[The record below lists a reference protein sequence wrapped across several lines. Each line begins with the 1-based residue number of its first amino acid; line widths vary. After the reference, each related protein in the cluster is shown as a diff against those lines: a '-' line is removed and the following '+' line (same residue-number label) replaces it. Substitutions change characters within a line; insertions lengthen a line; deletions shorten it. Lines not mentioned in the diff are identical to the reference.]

1 MKRRMLNGTAVGL
14 ALLLSACG
22 SGGEGTQNEVA
33 GSNDMNAMAA
43 DPSNPF
49 AQSEMQMNERMMAAV
64 GTDAGDSWAKKM
76 IEHHQGAIDM
86 SRIVL
91 EQNPSADVAMMAR
104 ETIEKQQKDIGDIR
118 KLLKDGAP
126 NQQSA
131 ELYRSAMMEMHE
143 KMMAA
148 KGADV
153 SETFMRKMLEHHKGA
168 VAMSDVALQNG
179 VSGALREQVQK
190 TRDDNQKDAKMI
202 EAMLGGQ
209 SHEQAMAA
217 SGAKSA
223 EQAKAEPAP
232 ADKAKASPA
241 AEPKSASKPTAA
253 ASKAAPAAQPK
264 AQPKAPEST
273 CLPEHRAAGHC

>member
-1 MKRRMLNGTAVGL
+1 MKR
-14 ALLLSACG
+14 LLSTAAVAGMAIALAACG
-22 SGGEGTQNEVA
+22 SNEDATENQAPA
-33 GSNDMNAMAA
+33 GNEAAAMAA
-43 DPSNPF
+43 DPNNPF
-49 AQSEMQMNERMMAAV
+49 TQAETQMNERMMAAV

-76 IEHHQGAIDM
+76 VEHHQGAIDM

-91 EQNPSADVAMMAR
+91 EQNPTPDVATMAR
-104 ETIEKQQKDIGDIR
+104 ETIEKQQKDIEDIR
-118 KLLKDGAP
+118 KLVKDGAP

-131 ELYRSAMMEMHE
+131 DLYRPAMMDMHQ

-179 VSGALREQVQK
+179 VSGALRMQVQK
-190 TRDDNQKDAKMI
+190 TRDDNQKDAEMV
-202 EAMLGGQ
+202 EAMLGGK
-209 SHEQAMAA
+209 SHQEAMAA

-223 EQAKAEPAP
+223 SQAKAEPAP
-232 ADKAKASPA
+232 ADKARSSPT
-241 AEPKSASKPTAA
+241 AEPKVASKPAKPT
-253 ASKAAPAAQPK
+253 SPPPPK
-264 AQPKAPEST
+264 TPPKAPEPT

>member
-1 MKRRMLNGTAVGL
+1 MKRRMLNGTAVAVG
-14 ALLLSACG
+14 LLLTACG
-22 SGGEGTQNEVA
+22 SGGEGTQNEVPA
-33 GSNDMNAMAA
+33 NDAATATAA
-43 DPSNPF
+43 DSSNPF

-118 KLLKDGAP
+118 KLVKEGAP
-126 NQQSA
+126 NQQSG
-131 ELYRSAMMEMHE
+131 ELYRPPMMDMHQ

-153 SETFMRKMLEHHKGA
+153 SETFLRKMLEHHKGA

-179 VSGALREQVQK
+179 VAGALRQQVQK
-190 TRDDNQKDAKMI
+190 TRDDNQRDSAMI
-202 EAMLGGQ
+202 EAMLAGQ
-209 SHEQAMAA
+209 SHHEAMAA

-223 EQAKAEPAP
+223 DEAKAESAP
-232 ADKAKASPA
+232 ADKP
-241 AEPKSASKPTAA
+241 
-253 ASKAAPAAQPK
+253 KAAPAAQPK
-264 AQPKAPEST
+264 SAARTAPKAAPQPEPKAPPKAPEPT

>member
-1 MKRRMLNGTAVGL
+1 MKRKLLMGAASAVV
-14 ALLLSACG
+14 LLIAACG
-22 SGGEGTQNEVA
+22 TSEERAQNEPA
-33 GSNDMNAMAA
+33 ATDANAMMA
-43 DPSNPF
+43 DTSNPF
-49 AQSEMQMNERMMAAV
+49 VQSEMQMDERMMAAV
-64 GTDAGDSWAKKM
+64 GTNAGDSWAKKI

-91 EQNPSADVAMMAR
+91 EQNPTADVAAMAR

-131 ELYRSAMMEMHE
+131 ELYRPAMMDMHE

-148 KGADV
+148 KGADA
-153 SETFMRKMLEHHKGA
+153 SETFMRKMLEHHRGG
-168 VAMSDVALQNG
+168 VVMSDIALQNG

-190 TRDDNQKDAKMI
+190 TRDDQQKDAEMI
-202 EAMLGGQ
+202 EAMLAGQ
-209 SHEQAMAA
+209 SHQEAMAA

-223 EQAKAEPAP
+223 RQAKAEPAP
-232 ADKAKASPA
+232 ADKPRASA
-241 AEPKSASKPTAA
+241 TAEPKVAAKPA
-253 ASKAAPAAQPK
+253 KPAPPPAPK
-264 AQPKAPEST
+264 TPPKAPEPT

>member
-1 MKRRMLNGTAVGL
+1 MKRTLLMSAASAM
-14 ALLLSACG
+14 ALLIAACG
-22 SGGEGTQNEVA
+22 TSEETAQNEPA
-33 GSNDMNAMAA
+33 ANDANAMMA
-43 DPSNPF
+43 DASNPF
-49 AQSEMQMNERMMAAV
+49 AQSEMQMNDRMMAAV

-91 EQNPSADVAMMAR
+91 EQNPTADVAMMAR

-131 ELYRSAMMEMHE
+131 DLYRPAMMDMHE

-179 VSGALREQVQK
+179 VTGALRTQIQK
-190 TRDDNQKDAKMI
+190 TRDDNLKDAEMI
-202 EAMLGGQ
+202 EAMLGGK
-209 SHEQAMAA
+209 SHQDAMAA

-223 EQAKAEPAP
+223 SQAKSEPAP
-232 ADKAKASPA
+232 ADKPRASA
-241 AEPKSASKPTAA
+241 TAEPKVASKPA
-253 ASKAAPAAQPK
+253 KPAPAPAPK
-264 AQPKAPEST
+264 TPPKAPEPT